1 MTSKVGRLLNALDL
15 EKYQALFDA
24 QEIDDE
30 TLPELTAE
38 DLDAIGLPLGPR
50 KKLLKA
56 IASLD
61 SGGTDD
67 SVGDLSAVLQDA
79 SNIETS
85 DANWRQLTV
94 MFCDLVGS
102 TELSQRVDPEKLREI
117 NRAYQDVCTKIIEKY
132 EGGPVGVGT
141 IAVSLGESKETIE
154 EAYEPFLI
162 RKGLLKRTLRGRVAT
177 PHAYRHLGIQTSE
190 GGLFDG

>member
-61 SGGTDD
+61 SGDIDD

-117 NRAYQDVCTKIIEKY
+117 NRAYHSLINYVEASDI
-132 EGGPVGVGT
+132 GV
-141 IAVSLGESKETIE
+141 
-154 EAYEPFLI
+154 
-162 RKGLLKRTLRGRVAT
+162 
-177 PHAYRHLGIQTSE
+177 
-190 GGLFDG
+190 